1 VAAPRLPTRYVYDA
15 IGNRSSKTDPNGTTT
30 AYSYDANARLLSAG
44 AASCGYDA
52 NGNLLSETNPGG
64 TTSYTY
70 DGLNR
75 LTRLA
80 APSGQTTFSYDAQG
94 NRVRKADA
102 TGTTNYLVDPFGWG
116 ADGGLAQVLRETDG
130 SGAGQADYVYG
141 SRGDLISQQ
150 RAGGVGFYLPDAG
163 GSERI
168 LTESTGAVTDRYD
181 YDAFGNP
188 VSQTGT
194 TANPYRYGGQQLDA
208 VTGLYCL
215 RARYYSPST
224 GRFLTRDPFAGLI
237 FDPPSLHPY
246 TYAHNDPVNKTDP
259 SGKFTMGEVLAVSV
273 IVGILAGLALETFAA
288 FKTNSTADI
297 LLAFVAGFVAGF
309 VVTAMLLGGTLG
321 ALGLLGEA
329 GAGGGAAA
337 ATATVEVAGGEVAAA
352 PGAAASV
359 DAVTAQLEREL
370 IERSVLQNA
379 RWFRQFFS
387 MMAQVRILRGA
398 QGVLQMM
405 FRFQNAARA
414 GTLGVEYAG
423 AIPGARIFGCMVVK
437 ALELGLA
444 AQAGAIGPALGE
456 TLSFL
461 GIAAC

>member
-1 VAAPRLPTRYVYDA
+1 
-15 IGNRSSKTDPNGTTT
+15 
-30 AYSYDANARLLSAG
+30 
-44 AASCGYDA
+44 
-52 NGNLLSETNPGG
+52 
-64 TTSYTY
+64 
-70 DGLNR
+70 
-75 LTRLA
+75 
-80 APSGQTTFSYDAQG
+80 
-94 NRVRKADA
+94 
-102 TGTTNYLVDPFGWG
+102 
-116 ADGGLAQVLRETDG
+116 
-130 SGAGQADYVYG
+130 
-141 SRGDLISQQ
+141 
-150 RAGGVGFYLPDAG
+150 
-163 GSERI
+163 
-168 LTESTGAVTDRYD
+168 
-181 YDAFGNP
+181 
-188 VSQTGT
+188 
-194 TANPYRYGGQQLDA
+194 
-208 VTGLYCL
+208 
-215 RARYYSPST
+215 
-224 GRFLTRDPFAGLI
+224 
-237 FDPPSLHPY
+237 
-246 TYAHNDPVNKTDP
+246 VNKTDP

-321 ALGLLGEA
+321 ALGLVGEA
-329 GAGGGAAA
+329 GAGA

-370 IERSVLQNA
+370 IERSVLENA
-379 RWFRQFFS
+379 RWFRQCFS
-387 MMAQVRILRGA
+387 MIEQVRILRGA